1 LSDISQITKVVKV
14 YGPGAGLSTL
24 SSENL
29 EGMSMLKF
37 PLAVLVLLAI
47 VAFSDVVKCEV
58 ETVSSVDEFE
68 EKLV

>member
-14 YGPGAGLSTL
+14 YGPGAGLSPP
-24 SSENL
+24 SENL

>member
-14 YGPGAGLSTL
+14 YGPGAGLSP
-24 SSENL
+24 SENL